1 MKLKDFIEHL
11 RKNKASEE
19 YDLAISGDMKGI
31 NHFVEYIT
39 VNVEK
44 AYIYIDLHNKRIVIG

>member
-1 MKLKDFIEHL
+1 MKLKDFIEYL
-11 RKNKASEE
+11 RKNKAGEE
-19 YDLAISGDMKGI
+19 YDLAIGEDMNGI

-44 AYIYIDLHNKRIVIG
+44 AYIYIDHHNKRIVIG